1 MRFEL
6 RRKTVEVEA
15 SMKFGFRS
23 MTVEGK
29 ASVKFGFRS
38 MTVEGKASVKF
49 GFRKVVVKRQ
59 KRTVP
64 AVLVCSMMEEKTSTI
79 TCGM

>member
-1 MRFEL
+1 
-6 RRKTVEVEA
+6 
-15 SMKFGFRS
+15 
-23 MTVEGK
+23 
-29 ASVKFGFRS
+29 

-64 AVLVCSMMEEKTSTI
+64 AVLVCAMMEEQIRTI

>member
-15 SMKFGFRS
+15 SM
-23 MTVEGK
+23 
-29 ASVKFGFRS
+29 KFGFRS

-64 AVLVCSMMEEKTSTI
+64 AVLVCAMMEEQIRTI